1 MKGKPPFRWS
11 LSLLLLL
18 LLLLQCPRLGG
29 GAHCAG
35 RDLFPSANLSLLD
48 LA

>member
-18 LLLLQCPRLGG
+18 LLLLSLVLHCPPR
-29 GAHCAG
+29 GARTLCRTG
-35 RDLFPSANLSLLD
+35 SFPVR
-48 LA
+48 

>member
-18 LLLLQCPRLGG
+18 LLSLVLHCPPR
-29 GAHCAG
+29 GARTLCRTG
-35 RDLFPSANLSLLD
+35 SFPVR
-48 LA
+48 